1 VVVTRLRMRDFRSYA
16 AAEVG
21 LGERLTVVHGPN
33 GAGKTNLL
41 EALYFGCT
49 GRSCRTTNERE
60 LLRFDADDGP
70 APRVVRVEVYGR
82 DRDGEHELSV
92 GFQPGEAKRFKVDGA
107 PAERLLDA
115 PHRPLVSVF
124 LPDRL
129 ELVKGPPAL
138 RRSHLDQV
146 VGALW
151 PARTATR
158 RQYAQ
163 VLAQRN
169 ALLARVR
176 AGGSRSALAAWD
188 LELARHGIVLRDDR
202 AAALALLRPRF
213 AEAAGELGLT
223 GTAELRYRPRTKAA
237 SAEAFAAELAERLD
251 SDLERGFT
259 THGPHRDDVALLR
272 DGRELRAY
280 GSQGEQRMGLLA
292 LLLAERAALED
303 ERGAPPLLLL
313 DDVMSELDFGRRERL
328 VERLRA
334 GQALVTTTDVA
345 HVPGAEEDD
354 VVRLRVDGGVVTPE
368 AVAA

>member
-1 VVVTRLRMRDFRSYA
+1 MVVTRLR
-16 AAEVG
+16 
-21 LGERLTVVHGPN
+21 VHGPN

-60 LLRFDADDGP
+60 LLRFDADAGG
-70 APRVVRVEVYGR
+70 AVRVEVHGR

-151 PARTATR
+151 PGRTATR

-163 VLAQRN
+163 TLAQRN

-188 LELARHGIVLRDDR
+188 LELARHGIALRDDR
-202 AAALALLRPRF
+202 GAALDLLRPRF
-213 AEAAGELGLT
+213 AEAASELGLA
-223 GTAELRYRPRTKAA
+223 GAAELRYRPRTRAD
-237 SAEAFAAELAERLD
+237 SPEALAAELAERLD
-251 SDLERGFT
+251 ADLERGFT

-292 LLLAERAALED
+292 LLLAERAVLED

-313 DDVMSELDFGRRERL
+313 DDVMSELDGGRRGLLAERL
-328 VERLRA
+328 GAR
-334 GQALVTTTDVA
+334 GQALVTTTDLG
-345 HVPGAEEDD
+345 HVPGSDTPD
-354 VVRLRVDGGVVTPE
+354 VTRLRVVEGTVHDEDEGVL
-368 AVAA
+368 AA

>member
-1 VVVTRLRMRDFRSYA
+1 M
-16 AAEVG
+16 
-21 LGERLTVVHGPN
+21 HGPN

-60 LLRFDADDGP
+60 LLRFDAERPP
-70 APRVVRVEVYGR
+70 ARVVRVEVHGR

-151 PARTATR
+151 PGRTATR

-163 VLAQRN
+163 TLAQRN

-188 LELARHGIVLRDDR
+188 LELARHGIALRDDR
-202 AAALALLRPRF
+202 AAALELLRPRF
-213 AEAAGELGLT
+213 AEAAGELGLA
-223 GTAELRYRPRTKAA
+223 GAAGAALPPAHPGRQRPRRWPPSSPSAWTPTSSAA
-237 SAEAFAAELAERLD
+237 SRPTARTA
-251 SDLERGFT
+251 T
-259 THGPHRDDVALLR
+259 TSALLR

-292 LLLAERAALED
+292 LLLAERAVLED

-345 HVPGAEEDD
+345 HVPGADEDD
-354 VVRLRVDGGVVTPE
+354 VVRLRVEGGVVTPQPVP
-368 AVAA
+368 A